1 MSDSVPAYA
10 VANLRNVDFGDEII
24 RYMREID
31 STLTPF
37 GGEFI
42 VHGGDLEAK
51 EGQWDGALVI
61 IRFPDRES
69 AVAWYDSSDY
79 QRILSLR
86 LNNSDS
92 ITALVEGVAPGHT
105 GAKRVDELL
114 GL

>member
-1 MSDSVPAYA
+1 
-10 VANLRNVDFGDEII
+10 
-24 RYMREID
+24 
-31 STLTPF
+31 
-37 GGEFI
+37 
-42 VHGGDLEAK
+42 
-51 EGQWDGALVI
+51 
-61 IRFPDRES
+61 
-69 AVAWYDSSDY
+69 VAWYDSSDY